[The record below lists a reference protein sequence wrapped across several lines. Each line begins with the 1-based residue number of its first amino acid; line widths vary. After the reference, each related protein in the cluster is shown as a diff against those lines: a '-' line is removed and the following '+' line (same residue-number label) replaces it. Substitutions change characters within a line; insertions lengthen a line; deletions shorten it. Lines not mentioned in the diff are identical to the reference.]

1 MAIQFLDAKE
11 VADILEVSRST
22 AYRIIKKLNDELSGN
37 GYLTVAGKVSKKYF
51 AERVYTGEELM
62 KPQVYVTDER
72 RAA

>member
-51 AERVYTGEELM
+51 AERVYAGEELM
-62 KPQVYVTDER
+62 KPQVYVPDER

>member
-51 AERVYTGEELM
+51 AERVYAGEELM